1 MAFMYGTHKM
11 HILQIQD
18 HFQIKIL
25 EQIRLAE
32 IPDNEVNSSFVNIR
46 AMSWDYG
53 SFRPP

>member
-1 MAFMYGTHKM
+1 MMAFMYDTHKM

-46 AMSWDYG
+46 AMS
-53 SFRPP
+53 